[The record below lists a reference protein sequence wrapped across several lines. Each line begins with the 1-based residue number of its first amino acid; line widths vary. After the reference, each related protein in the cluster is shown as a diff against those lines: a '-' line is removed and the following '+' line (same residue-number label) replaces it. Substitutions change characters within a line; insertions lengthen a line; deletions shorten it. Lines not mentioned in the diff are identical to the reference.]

1 MRGFAL
7 YRTFSLTQN
16 DSEIFKAASRLQSC
30 ERRISMPHPA
40 LRNRRPIMNSHF
52 DSSSSGIARVISVLV
67 AFVMTAALFS
77 AVVMGLTGEEGS
89 LLAQGGDTTIVQA

>member
-1 MRGFAL
+1 
-7 YRTFSLTQN
+7 
-16 DSEIFKAASRLQSC
+16 
-30 ERRISMPHPA
+30 
-40 LRNRRPIMNSHF
+40 MNSHF